1 MVLQNGVEIEI
12 HKTWY
17 NKTVIQP
24 DGITHIVDTSKQ
36 YTAFQF
42 GLAKNYFDAE
52 TNDEVVDEII
62 KDLQSTIRELE
73 MMKQKHQRQEGARED
88 LQERA

>member
-52 TNDEVVDEII
+52 TKDEVVDEII